1 MTSSSNL
8 LLVLEE
14 KDNMGDMRTPAKG
27 KSCGLLPRL
36 PDCKYSVPCASLC
49 NDHYVIIVII
59 MCVFHDLKKK
69 IRSMGWQ
76 WMAFSKKLDISLCQE
91 LDQVLSA
98 VPCHPM
104 FENAESSA
112 SPRSKLSPHLQRSQH
127 LRAATPRTYPTLA
140 ASLNQGGDSTSW
152 YLAPTRANR
161 TDLQGKCFCRSFGR
175 QALQPMESKDQCVSN
190 HGQSDKQH
198 GYQVPAGLRNHC
210 EEDMFLVMQTKHM
223 FLWPIDCWRH

>member
-8 LLVLEE
+8 LLMLEE
-14 KDNMGDMRTPAKG
+14 KNNMGDMRTPANG

-36 PDCKYSVPCASLC
+36 PDCKYSVPCASSC
-49 NDHYVIIVII
+49 NDHN
-59 MCVFHDLKKK
+59 HDHNHVRVPRLGKN
-69 IRSMGWQ
+69 SDGQ
-76 WMAFSKKLDISLCQE
+76 WDGTAAFSKKLDISLCQE

-140 ASLNQGGDSTSW
+140 ASLNKGST
-152 YLAPTRANR
+152 
-161 TDLQGKCFCRSFGR
+161 
-175 QALQPMESKDQCVSN
+175 
-190 HGQSDKQH
+190 
-198 GYQVPAGLRNHC
+198 VPA
-210 EEDMFLVMQTKHM
+210 D
-223 FLWPIDCWRH
+223 I